1 VRRALF
7 ISLAFHGGLILLL
20 ASDILN
26 WSDEPYMDVMQ
37 VEIIEYDDIEFQAA
51 PEPVA
56 EEVVEEPD
64 PEPEPAPPPK
74 RAEDV
79 APPEE
84 IAPAAVPD
92 EPAPVLS
99 ATRAIPNIT
108 PRDKPKPPSQ
118 FNLKR
123 IEALLDKREAEDTPA
138 PAQKLAIKVPK
149 DQPQISDTVRNRRLA
164 SIQSAI
170 ASQISECWNAPA
182 GASYAETLVVRIR
195 IFLAGDG
202 SLSRVPEI
210 MDSSRLKGDSFFRAA
225 AEAAR
230 RAIQRCAPL
239 ELPVEQYDIWR
250 EVVLNFDPSKML

>member
-1 VRRALF
+1 MRKALF
-7 ISLAFHGGLILLL
+7 ISLAFHSGLILLL
-20 ASDILN
+20 ASDLLN
-26 WSDEPYMDVMQ
+26 WSDEPDMDVMQ
-37 VEIIEYDDIEFQAA
+37 VEIIEYDDIEYQAA

-56 EEVVEEPD
+56 EEVVEEP
-64 PEPEPAPPPK
+64 EPEPMPQPK
-74 RAEDV
+74 RVEEV

-84 IAPAAVPD
+84 IAPAVVPD
-92 EPAPVLS
+92 EPAPVLH

-118 FNLKR
+118 FNLKH
-123 IEALLDKREAEDTPA
+123 IEALLDKRQAEDTPA
-138 PAQKLAIKVPK
+138 PARKLAIKVPK
-149 DQPQISDTVRNRRLA
+149 DQPQISDSVRARRLA

-170 ASQISECWNAPA
+170 ASQISKCWNAPA

-195 IFLAGDG
+195 IFLASDG
-202 SLSRVPEI
+202 GLSRVPEI
-210 MDSSRLKGDSFFRAA
+210 LDSSRLKGDSFFRAA